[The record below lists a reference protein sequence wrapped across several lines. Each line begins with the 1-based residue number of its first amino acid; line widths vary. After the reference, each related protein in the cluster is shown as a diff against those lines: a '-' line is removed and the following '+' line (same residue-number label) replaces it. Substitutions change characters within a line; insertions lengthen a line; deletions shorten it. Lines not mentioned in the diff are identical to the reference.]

1 MNKYLVVLLGSASLL
16 AGNANAASFG
26 VYGNSTTAAAAAAV
40 AGGNTATVLSNLSA
54 ASLTGLNVLWV
65 LNSDNGNQ
73 PAALD
78 GSADVAAFVNAGG
91 VLVYHDRNVTS
102 AASALDMVGAAGIT
116 FVRNPN
122 SSIDVENAV
131 NPLITGPGGTITNA
145 TLDGGNSSSHGYA
158 VLGTL
163 PAGAVSILNNG
174 TAGNI
179 VDFYYSYGNG
189 KVYYSSIPLDFYLGG
204 SGNNG
209 DSFRNI
215 YTPNLVAQAG
225 ALAGAV
231 NPAVPEPATWGMM
244 IAGFAVVGSAMRRR
258 ATKVSFA

>member
-1 MNKYLVVLLGSASLL
+1 MNAKALFPLLLLG
-16 AGNANAASFG
+16 AGVAGS
-26 VYGNSTTAAAAAAV
+26 AAAANVVVGPSDCNEAGLTSALSAV
-40 AGGNTATVLSNLSA
+40 GSSGTITFNCGTATIAISA
-54 ASLTGLNVLWV
+54 RKQIANRVTI
-65 LNSDNGNQ
+65 
-73 PAALD
+73 D
-78 GSADVAAFVNAGG
+78 G
-91 VLVYHDRNVTS
+91 
-102 AASALDMVGAAGIT
+102 
-116 FVRNPN
+116 
-122 SSIDVENAV
+122 
-131 NPLITGPGGTITNA
+131 GGTI